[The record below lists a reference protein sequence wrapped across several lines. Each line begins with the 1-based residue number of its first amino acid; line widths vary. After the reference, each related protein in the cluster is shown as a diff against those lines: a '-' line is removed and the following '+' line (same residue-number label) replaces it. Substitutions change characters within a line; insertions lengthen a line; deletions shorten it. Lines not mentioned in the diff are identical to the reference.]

1 MPRPIPASPVNTPN
15 ANAFWGSSASF
26 WVVIGALWFA
36 LLVYCM
42 GSWVLGPDFVPNT
55 FGRDQAPES
64 MVRMVRSMEV
74 VMVLLT
80 AYLLYYFVF
89 RPWLRD
95 GKLSFDGLFFLA
107 SGAMV
112 LQEPW
117 LNWTSPQLLYN
128 TVFFNMGSWMGYLP
142 LISSPVAQK
151 VPVSIAFAGF
161 GYFWIV
167 AGPAWCGSRF
177 MGWAK
182 ARNPNISKAKLIA
195 WCFLGFCV
203 FDAIIESV
211 ILRTNMFI
219 YPSTIGAVTLFA
231 GETYQFPMY
240 EMLHWCAVYTSL
252 ACIHFFRNDRGET
265 WADQGMSNLVMPARL
280 KVFLRWLAMMGL
292 CQMAMLFTYNIPYQ
306 WWAMHGDSFVVSEAT
321 HPWLTAQ
328 LCGPS
333 TAYDCAGPGVPI
345 ARRDSPTN
353 RITPLPTVVPKN

>member
-1 MPRPIPASPVNTPN
+1 MNRPQS
-15 ANAFWGSSASF
+15 FWGSNASW
-26 WVVIGALWFA
+26 WVVIGALWLA
-36 LLVYCM
+36 LMIWCF
-42 GSWVLGPDFVPNT
+42 GGWVLGPDFVENS
-55 FGRDQAPES
+55 FGRELAPAWYVQYVHALEVI
-64 MVRMVRSMEV
+64 MVI
-74 VMVLLT
+74 LT
-80 AYLLYYFVF
+80 IWLVYLFVF
-89 RPWLRD
+89 KAWFRD

-107 SGAMV
+107 CGSLV

-117 LNWTSPQLLYN
+117 LNWTSPQLLYS

-151 VPVSIAFAGF
+151 VPVSLAFAGL

-167 AGPAWCGSRF
+167 AGPAYCGSRF

-182 ARNPNISKAKLIA
+182 ARNPGISRTKLIGF
-195 WCFLGFCV
+195 CFLGFCV

-211 ILRTNMFI
+211 ILRTGMFI
-219 YPSTIGAVTLFA
+219 YPSTIRAVTLFA
-231 GETYQFPMY
+231 GETYQFPLY

-252 ACIHFFRNDRGET
+252 ACVHFFRNDKGET

-280 KVFLRWLAMMGL
+280 KVFVRWLAIMGL
-292 CQMAMLFTYNIPYQ
+292 CQMAMLLTYNIPYQ
-306 WWAMHGDSFVVSEAT
+306 WWAMHGDKFTVSEAT

-333 TAYDCAGPGVPI
+333 TPYDCAGPGVPI

-353 RITPLPTVVPKN
+353 RIVPLPAAAPKTDLELQ